1 MINCPRLRNHRKFL
15 YRGKAELR
23 EKAGFE
29 DELRISGKPVCGYPE
44 KITPA
49 FGEPGGDSTP
59 YISFENGK
67 YNYICSERGYEFSR
81 KVTSSIDELLY
92 WRINDFAHAV
102 AVDYELSNRIPGK
115 DSQRIYFHKIIELMR
130 KINENWGLKAQS
142 HLVHRFLLPSTMF

>member
-1 MINCPRLRNHRKFL
+1 MSANINDLQKQVDMLVAKIGIPPQSIILHT
-15 YRGKAELR
+15 
-23 EKAGFE
+23 
-29 DELRISGKPVCGYPE
+29 SPV
-44 KITPA
+44 
-49 FGEPGGDSTP
+49 GDGTP

-92 WRINDFAHAV
+92 WIIYDYVHAV

-115 DSQRIYFHKIIELMR
+115 DSRRIYFPKIIELMR

-142 HLVHRFLLPSTMF
+142 HLDEILMNNPYEDSLYP